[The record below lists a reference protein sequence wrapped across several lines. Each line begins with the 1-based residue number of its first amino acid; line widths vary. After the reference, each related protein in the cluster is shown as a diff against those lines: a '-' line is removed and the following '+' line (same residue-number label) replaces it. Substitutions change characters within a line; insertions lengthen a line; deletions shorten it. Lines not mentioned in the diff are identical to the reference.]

1 MKVIVDTVVWS
12 LALRRTEPDKTI
24 CRELTRLIEE
34 QRVLLLGPIR
44 QEILSGYSEE
54 SRFERLRNHLS
65 SFDNEPV
72 LDKDYIRAAQYHNLC
87 RRRGIQGSH
96 IDFLICSCAY
106 RLQAAIYTR
115 DRDFRHYSK
124 VIPVSLYQE
133 EDRR

>member
-1 MKVIVDTVVWS
+1 MKVIIDTVVWS

-24 CRELTRLIEE
+24 CQELTRLIEE

-54 SRFERLRNHLS
+54 SRFERLRKRLS
-65 SFDNEPV
+65 SFEDEPV
-72 LDKDYIRAAQYHNLC
+72 LNEDYIRAAQYHNLC

-106 RLQAAIYTR
+106 RLQAAIYTQ
-115 DRDFRHYSK
+115 DRDFQHYSK
-124 VIPVSLYQE
+124 VLPVSLYQE
-133 EDRR
+133 DRR